1 MTMFN
6 RLLFFLFCFF
16 IGMSSQAQ
24 HTRFTDAQAIAIREN
39 KLILLLL
46 SGEDWCAPCVKLK
59 KKVWNEPDF
68 QEFISREFVRL
79 ELYIPK
85 QESYGPE
92 WTVFKEYDE
101 LKNKY
106 QAPFLPTI
114 LVLTPKGEVIQ
125 KIANEFSKKSILTQ
139 LKAVLGS

>member
-1 MTMFN
+1 MFN
-6 RLLFFLFCFF
+6 RLFFFFFCCF
-16 IGMSSQAQ
+16 GWMSIQAQ
-24 HTRFTDAQAIAIREN
+24 HTRFADAQAVAVREN
-39 KLILLLL
+39 KPILLLL

-68 QEFISREFVRL
+68 QDFISKEFVRL

-85 QESYGPE
+85 QGSYGQE

-114 LVLTPKGEVIQ
+114 LVLAPSGDVLQ
-125 KIANEFSKKSILTQ
+125 KIANEFSKKTILTQ
-139 LKAVLGS
+139 LKALLDS

>member
-1 MTMFN
+1 MFN
-6 RLLFFLFCFF
+6 RLFFFFFCCFG
-16 IGMSSQAQ
+16 GMSIQAQ
-24 HTRFTDAQAIAIREN
+24 HTRFADAQAVAIREN
-39 KLILLLL
+39 KPILLLL

-68 QEFISREFVRL
+68 QDFISKKFVRL

-85 QESYGPE
+85 QGSYGPE

-114 LVLTPKGEVIQ
+114 LVLTPNGEVIE
-125 KIANEFSKKSILTQ
+125 KIANEFSKKTILTQ
-139 LKAVLGS
+139 LKALLDS